1 MFRRMIYSLCLLGL
15 TLVSI
20 PAATQAAD
28 EVRDPMRPPA
38 GVAAAAPQA
47 ATQWTLQSTAVAGG
61 RRSAIINGQV
71 VSVGGRVHGAR
82 VLAIQ
87 PGSVRLATAEGE
99 ITLRLPVYEIK
110 KGAR

>member
-1 MFRRMIYSLCLLGL
+1 MFRRILYSLCLLGL
-15 TLVSI
+15 PLMSI
-20 PAATQAAD
+20 PAATLAAD
-28 EVRDPMRPPA
+28 AIRDPMRPPA
-38 GVAAAAPQA
+38 GVAAAPQA
-47 ATQWTLQSTAVAGG
+47 ATQWTLHSTAVAGG
-61 RRSAIINGQV
+61 QRSAIINGQV

>member
-1 MFRRMIYSLCLLGL
+1 MFRRIICSLCVMGL
-15 TLVSI
+15 PLMSI
-20 PAATQAAD
+20 PARGLGAD
-28 EVRDPMRPPA
+28 AIRDPMRPPPA
-38 GVAAAAPQA
+38 DVAAAATTQ
-47 ATQWTLQSTAVAGG
+47 QWTLYSTAVVDGG
-61 RRSAIINGQV
+61 QRSAIINGQV
-71 VSVGGRVHGAR
+71 VGVGGRVHGAR